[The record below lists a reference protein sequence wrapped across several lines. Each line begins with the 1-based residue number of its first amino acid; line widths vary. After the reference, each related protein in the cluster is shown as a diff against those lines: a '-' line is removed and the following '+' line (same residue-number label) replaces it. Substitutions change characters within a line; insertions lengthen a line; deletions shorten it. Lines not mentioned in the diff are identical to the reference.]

1 LVLPQEEDPVSPEEI
16 PMEEDLSESDIKI
29 QTKKK
34 KKKKK
39 SSPSKVAATI
49 KNNFDAMNLA
59 LVQKKDNTKEI
70 DSTLD
75 ADSDSNFNSKDSL
88 KRRKSKRLETKNSSL
103 KTNV

>member
-1 LVLPQEEDPVSPEEI
+1 
-16 PMEEDLSESDIKI
+16 
-29 QTKKK
+29 
-34 KKKKK
+34 
-39 SSPSKVAATI
+39 
-49 KNNFDAMNLA
+49 MNLA